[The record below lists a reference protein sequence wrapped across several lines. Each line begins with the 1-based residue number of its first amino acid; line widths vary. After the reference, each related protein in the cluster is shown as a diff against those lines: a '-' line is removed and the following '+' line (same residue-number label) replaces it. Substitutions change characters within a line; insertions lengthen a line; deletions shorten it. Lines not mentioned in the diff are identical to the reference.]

1 MKDFES
7 GWPESFHQTI
17 STQVVTMS
25 ATRKQAENVPTGHLD
40 TGLIFARAM
49 TLTQSCDIDVK
60 NLFEYE
66 LAPIPTVMFEEK
78 DGLPVL
84 KIAKSK
90 STMKKKLQVE
100 VAFCVSDKSDGVI
113 LDGCAILWVIH
124 WPSDGTVRDFVD
136 GFNQYVVKMATC
148 SHLNLIFDRYKN
160 CSIKSKTR
168 SSRAG
173 AASRE
178 YQLSL
183 DMPMPPQSVMLT
195 GTQNK
200 EQLIEFIVSEL
211 TKKVQGYK
219 HPTSLIITG
228 KSPVPVEIKGGSTVM
243 RQDLQTTHEEADVI
257 IPQQVLH
264 LVGCR
269 CSCIQ
274 VVCDDMDVFALLLYF
289 HQAKDVSTTVLMEGT
304 SPQRA
309 VINIG
314 DTVNKHQNIVSNIL
328 HAYALTGCD
337 TVGSYHGIG
346 KTTVIKVLQS
356 GFQFESVGDPAAD
369 IGMVVKEAT
378 RFIAACYNVPINPE
392 DTMTDVRYRV
402 WVSKTGRKGA
412 RVQPKLKSLPPT
424 SEAFAENVKRTQLQA
439 SIWMA
444 ALDPDPPAMEP
455 CEYGRL
461 KDEHF
466 KALQPLM
473 FPSETQIAP
482 SDVLKMI
489 QCSCAGDQ
497 LCSTMRCSCQSSPLG
512 CSPFCKCGGEENCC
526 NSHTDPG

>member
-1 MKDFES
+1 
-7 GWPESFHQTI
+7 
-17 STQVVTMS
+17 
-25 ATRKQAENVPTGHLD
+25 
-40 TGLIFARAM
+40 
-49 TLTQSCDIDVK
+49 
-60 NLFEYE
+60 
-66 LAPIPTVMFEEK
+66 
-78 DGLPVL
+78 
-84 KIAKSK
+84 
-90 STMKKKLQVE
+90 MKKM
-100 VAFCVSDKSDGVI
+100 S
-113 LDGCAILWVIH
+113 
-124 WPSDGTVRDFVD
+124 
-136 GFNQYVVKMATC
+136 TC
-148 SHLNLIFDRYKN
+148 SHLNLIFDRRKDY
-160 CSIKSKTR
+160 SIKSKTR
-168 SSRAG
+168 SFRAG

-183 DMPMPPQSVMLT
+183 DMPLPPQFVMLT
-195 GTQNK
+195 GTRNK

-219 HPTSLIITG
+219 HPTSLIIAG
-228 KSPVPVEIKGGSTVM
+228 KSPVPVEIKGSSTVM
-243 RQDLQTTHEEADVI
+243 CQDLQTTHEDADVI

-264 LVGCR
+264 LVGCG
-269 CSCIQ
+269 CSCIR
-274 VVCDDMDVFALLLYF
+274 VVCDDTDVFALLLYF
-289 HQAKDVSTTVLMEGT
+289 HQAKDVSDTFLMEGT
-304 SPQRA
+304 SPQQA

-314 DTVNKHQNIVSNIL
+314 DMVKKHQNIVRNIL
-328 HAYALTGCD
+328 HAHALTGRD

-346 KTTVIKVLQS
+346 KTTAIKVPQS

-378 RFIAACYNVPINPE
+378 RFIAACYKVPINPE

-402 WVSKTGRKGA
+402 WVSKTGWKGA

-424 SEAFAENVKRTQLQA
+424 SEAFAENVMHAHLQA

-455 CEYGRL
+455 CEYGWL

-482 SDVLKMI
+482 PDVLKML

-497 LCSTMRCSCQSSPLG
+497 PCSMMQFSCRSSPLG

-526 NSHTDPG
+526 NPHTLTPEKTEDDTSKQVQEDSFVNHCSSGHSFIAIWRQGSKVW